1 MCFRDDKVSHDY
13 WNAGHHKA
21 VTRILFFSIYLFV
34 GVECSNILF
43 FIDVLLLGLRL
54 FINKYA
60 FDSLLMVKVYCDS
73 KPVSKMYLSRPV
85 NNNNMLQK
93 LTDIQLNETVH
104 QCTSIPFCPVD
115 SFWNNLWYRVHQK
128 INEEEYF
135 LAY

>member
-1 MCFRDDKVSHDY
+1 
-13 WNAGHHKA
+13 
-21 VTRILFFSIYLFV
+21 
-34 GVECSNILF
+34 
-43 FIDVLLLGLRL
+43 
-54 FINKYA
+54 
-60 FDSLLMVKVYCDS
+60 
-73 KPVSKMYLSRPV
+73 
-85 NNNNMLQK
+85 MLQK